1 MACRLTVLLDTS
13 ILIPR
18 AADEGTAPEGVA
30 AISVVTLGELTGGVL
45 LAPTRAERA
54 ARAGR
59 LHRIRETFDAL
70 PVDQAVAD
78 AYGAVFA
85 RARRERRIVTA
96 IDLLII
102 ATASATH
109 RTLETADQSQ
119 ARLAESH
126 GVPTILR

>member
-1 MACRLTVLLDTS
+1 M
-13 ILIPR
+13 LIPR
-18 AADEGTAPEGVA
+18 DGSRGTVPEGVA
-30 AISVVTLGELTGGVL
+30 AISVVTLGELAGGVL
-45 LAPTRAERA
+45 LAPTEAERI
-54 ARAGR
+54 ARARR
-59 LHRIRETFDAL
+59 LHRIRATFEAL

-78 AYGAVFA
+78 GYGAVFA

-102 ATASATH
+102 AAAAVTH

-126 GVPTILR
+126 GVPVALR

>member
-1 MACRLTVLLDTS
+1 MASRLTALLDTS
-13 ILIPR
+13 LVIPDAGR
-18 AADEGTAPEGVA
+18 ADTTQGVL

-45 LAPTRAERA
+45 LAPTETERT

-59 LHRIRETFDAL
+59 LKRIRDTFEAL
-70 PVDQAVAD
+70 PVDQSVAE

-102 ATASATH
+102 ATAAATH
-109 RTLETADQSQ
+109 RTLETADGAQ

-126 GVPTILR
+126 GVPVVLR